1 MDEKKQL
8 SNREIIK
15 ALIQGT
21 DQVESVETEVGT
33 FQIRPLSLGEK
44 SEISAIPMKGL
55 NAGTKGNPLDAEP
68 QDIEIKIDMS
78 ELQRGEDEIK
88 FLAVAYGLSIEKET
102 ITPDQVKAMK
112 IKSEVLDIIFGAI
125 SKISEIDEAELL
137 PFRGKFR
144 ELASQGIDLY
154 RKQVQAEP

>member
-1 MDEKKQL
+1 
-8 SNREIIK
+8 
-15 ALIQGT
+15 
-21 DQVESVETEVGT
+21 
-33 FQIRPLSLGEK
+33 
-44 SEISAIPMKGL
+44 
-55 NAGTKGNPLDAEP
+55 
-68 QDIEIKIDMS
+68 MS

-154 RKQVQAEP
+154 RKQVQAES